1 MIEYLYDAIRATSGD
16 DIGIAANITDETG
29 EENCNLKLFDEKDNL
44 IATVDGIK
52 IDDFW
57 DFTIPKVITSE
68 LHGRYFYCIY
78 NKTEKM
84 QFKQPIYFV

>member
-16 DIGIAANITDETG
+16 D
-29 EENCNLKLFDEKDNL
+29 NL
-44 IATVDGIK
+44 IAAVDGIK

-57 DFTIPKVITSE
+57 NFTIPKVITSE